1 MQMTSHYHYNLQTRR
16 FISGLFDKVVF
27 DQNNI
32 DLLDT
37 KLKKSSMISNALN
50 FKNDTKQSP
59 TLRECLPSQKIVKGF

>member
-1 MQMTSHYHYNLQTRR
+1 M
-16 FISGLFDKVVF
+16 VF